1 MSYIENV
8 FICLAAPVLIA
19 VLCLKGT
26 RRGRMIFLFSGMTA
40 CFFTSYITTYLS
52 RVIDADTLSA
62 SIEIAPFVEEII
74 KFIPLLYYLLVY
86 TPKKAEVPERVLM
99 VSVGFA
105 TFENVCYLVANGSD
119 DLFGLMIRGF
129 GTGAM
134 HVICGT
140 IVSAGV
146 IWLWGNRWLQVAGTV
161 GLLAVAITFHG
172 VFNLLVS
179 KQGEIAAMIG
189 YFIPLLMTAMVV
201 IIKEI
206 TGAKIKK
213 MKKNEKI

>member
-40 CFFTSYITTYLS
+40 CFFSSYITTYLS
-52 RVIDADTLSA
+52 QIIEADKLSTT
-62 SIEIAPFVEEII
+62 IEIAPFVEEVI

-86 TPKKAEVPERVLM
+86 TPKKSEVPERVLM

-105 TFENVCYLVANGSD
+105 TFENVCYLVANGSEN
-119 DLFGLMIRGF
+119 LFGLMIRGF

-161 GLLAVAITFHG
+161 GLLAVSITFHG
-172 VFNLLVS
+172 IFNLLVS
-179 KQGEIAAMIG
+179 KEGELPAMIG
-189 YFIPLLMTAMVV
+189 YFIPLLMTAFVV
-201 IIKEI
+201 VIKEI
-206 TGAKIKK
+206 TSAK
-213 MKKNEKI
+213 MKKLKKNKKI